1 MTGSCSPKE
10 SETEK
15 ILAGCVLLPID
26 FSQNCRAALSSV
38 KQIPGIR
45 KIVLLHV
52 IYNRY
57 LGNETVPVNPEVEKA
72 EIALEEMKS
81 LIALPGVPV
90 TTVIRE
96 ISGGEISDTINLVA
110 REHGVS
116 LIVMSRRGAGIIGSV
131 LLGSVASDLV
141 RYGDRPLLLIPPSA
155 INGTD
160 SSGIPAAG
168 FPAATPPG
176 LFSRVMVCTDF
187 SDPEIGTLCLALLP
201 WIGRAS
207 LFHAVTSGHSEQ
219 EVKEAESQAE
229 IRLAELK
236 ASFTRNGIMAD
247 TKVATGSAAE
257 EILAFSERENMSL
270 ILLKSRGKKSLITS
284 LIGSTSA
291 PVARNAKKPVL
302 ILKPPF
308 C

>member
-1 MTGSCSPKE
+1 MMERCSAEESVTG
-10 SETEK
+10 K
-15 ILAGCVLLPID
+15 ILAGCVLLPVD
-26 FSQNCRAALSSV
+26 FSENCRTALRSV

-45 KIVLLHV
+45 KIVLLHL

-57 LGNETVPVNPEVEKA
+57 LGSETPVVNPDTEKA
-72 EIALEEMKS
+72 GIALEEMKS

-90 TTVIRE
+90 TTIVRE
-96 ISGGEISDTINLVA
+96 IAGGEISDAISQVA
-110 REHGVS
+110 REHEVS

-141 RYGDRPLLLIPPSA
+141 RYGEKPLLLIPPSA
-155 INGTD
+155 ITNQDFAITPP
-160 SSGIPAAG
+160 SG
-168 FPAATPPG
+168 FPAATPAG
-176 LFSRVMVCTDF
+176 LFSHVMVCTDF
-187 SDPEIGTLCLALLP
+187 SDPEIGTICLELLP

-207 LFHAVTSGHSEQ
+207 LFHAVSSGHSEQ
-219 EVKEAESQAE
+219 EVKERESEAEG
-229 IRLAELK
+229 RLAELK
-236 ASFTRNGIMAD
+236 ALFTRHGITAD
-247 TKVATGSAAE
+247 TRVATGGAAE

-308 C
+308 R

>member
-1 MTGSCSPKE
+1 MTGSCSPEE
-10 SETEK
+10 SETGK
-15 ILAGCVLLPID
+15 ILAGCVLLPVD
-26 FSQNCRAALSSV
+26 FSENCRTALRSV
-38 KQIPGIR
+38 KQIPGIQ

-52 IYNRY
+52 MYNRY
-57 LGNETVPVNPEVEKA
+57 LGSETPVGNPETEKA
-72 EIALEEMKS
+72 GIALEEMKS

-90 TTVIRE
+90 TTIIRE
-96 ISGGEISDTINLVA
+96 IPAGEISDAISQVA
-110 REHGVS
+110 REHEVS

-141 RYGDRPLLLIPPSA
+141 RYGEMPLLLIPPSA
-155 INGTD
+155 ITNQDFTGT
-160 SSGIPAAG
+160 PA
-168 FPAATPPG
+168 G
-176 LFSRVMVCTDF
+176 LFSHVMVCTDF
-187 SDPEIGTLCLALLP
+187 SDPEIGTLCLTLLP

-207 LFHAVTSGHSEQ
+207 LFHAVSSGHSEQ
-219 EVKEAESQAE
+219 EVKERESEAEA
-229 IRLAELK
+229 RLAGLQ
-236 ASFTRNGIMAD
+236 ATFSRHGITAD
-247 TKVATGSAAE
+247 TRVATGSAAE

-308 C
+308 R